1 MKTVG
6 NRELKNRLSRYIK
19 MAGEGES
26 LTVTKRGKAVARIVP
41 LAPVEEDKPKTV
53 DDVLARLEA
62 EGHLRRAKA
71 SFKGRRFKPIT
82 TRGKPASQ
90 MILEDRE

>member
-6 NRELKNRLSRYIK
+6 NRELKNRLSRYLNMVGK
-19 MAGEGES
+19 GET

-41 LAPVEEDKPKTV
+41 LGPEEEEKPKTV
-53 DDVLARLEA
+53 EDVLIRLEA
-62 EGHLRRAKA
+62 EGHLRRAKR
-71 SFKGRRFKPIT
+71 SFKGRRFKPIHT
-82 TRGKPASQ
+82 KGKPASQ